1 MATAAT
7 VVESS
12 KRTPVADAGRDPDAA
27 LRAKLQKAV
36 RRACPPWA
44 ASQVED
50 IVQAAMIRVIRV
62 REKREGNEPLPAS
75 YLWKVAYT
83 ATIDELRRL
92 RAKREVALDT
102 DDGSEPVAA
111 PQGDP
116 SRRAEAEEIT
126 RGLQDCL
133 ARLVETRRQA
143 VSLYLAGH
151 TVPEAAR
158 LLHWPPKRAENM
170 VYRGLADL
178 RGCLEKKGLRP

>member
-1 MATAAT
+1 MASSAAI
-7 VVESS
+7 VESS
-12 KRTPVADAGRDPDAA
+12 KRTSDAEHQRDPDAA
-27 LRAKLQKAV
+27 LRTKLQKAV

-62 REKREGNEPLPAS
+62 RERREGNEPLPAS

-92 RAKREVALDT
+92 RAKREVALDGE
-102 DDGSEPVAA
+102 DGTEPVAA
-111 PQGDP
+111 PQADP
-116 SRRAEAEEIT
+116 SRRVESEEIT
-126 RGLQDCL
+126 RGLADCL
-133 ARLVETRRQA
+133 SRLVDTRRQA
-143 VSLYLAGH
+143 VTLYLAGH

-158 LLHWPPKRAENM
+158 LLEWTPKRAENM